1 MHWTEPASAEDS
13 HSDLEK
19 RLWDAANKLWADA
32 ALKPSEF
39 SPIVLGTCGVQRRS
53 PEQHP
58 GSVPFAR
65 VIIGPN
71 GARPGNPVHHPGTT
85 APVHEF
91 SPNGARPNTRR
102 LSVPPRWGWGCLG
115 AHGPQGDA
123 LRTQGDALGY
133 RVVAPLARRYNHTN
147 GTRIIPGSIV
157 AKPNT
162 LRQRPCPNGAKPC
175 NPGHRPGTTASVHE
189 SSPTGPKPL
198 VLTCRNRSLVS

>member
-123 LRTQGDALGY
+123 LRTQAMPWATGLLRRW
-133 RVVAPLARRYNHTN
+133 RVDTITPMGR
-147 GTRIIPGSIV
+147 
-157 AKPNT
+157 
-162 LRQRPCPNGAKPC
+162 
-175 NPGHRPGTTASVHE
+175 E
-189 SSPTGPKPL
+189 SSPVPSLPNPIPYGNAPAPTGPNPVTRGTARDHRL
-198 VLTCRNRSLVS
+198 RP